1 MIKAMNITI
10 KADSEDIR
18 IYVDKLLHLRFPRDK
33 NIIVHSWIEGHSKA
47 FYISLDVNG
56 RKEVVIY
63 DSKEMWE
70 KVLKV
75 LDCEL

>member
-63 DSKEMWE
+63 ASKEMWE

>member
-1 MIKAMNITI
+1 LIKAMNITI

-63 DSKEMWE
+63 ASKEMWE